1 MGRQPFV
8 TQDEINGIV
17 RKRIRMIRVIYP
29 LSKALRGSEKHG
41 VGVDP
46 PRRPFRGYVG
56 TFSGNI
62 RGLGGLTKVISW
74 DDYP

>member
-1 MGRQPFV
+1 MR
-8 TQDEINGIV
+8 E
-17 RKRIRMIRVIYP
+17 RIRMKRVSYP
-29 LSKALRGSEKHG
+29 LSKALIGSEKRG

-62 RGLGGLTKVISW
+62 RGLGGLTKVIKR
-74 DDYP
+74 DDYPCFFV